1 MLPIENW
8 HDVDYLT
15 QCLGVQS
22 INAWGALK
30 ALRFVNHN
38 PKRSNKI
45 FVSVLP
51 LDPNRKSVEERVLS
65 IKDFLKQDEEILM
78 MTKDE
83 FISIPE
89 RLLSTA
95 VEVVDDS

>member
-1 MLPIENW
+1 M
-8 HDVDYLT
+8 
-15 QCLGVQS
+15 
-22 INAWGALK
+22 
-30 ALRFVNHN
+30 NHC
-38 PKRSNKI
+38 PKRSNNI

-83 FISIPE
+83 FLSIPE
-89 RLLSTA
+89 RLLSSA
-95 VEVVDDS
+95 VEVVDDC